1 MNILEIQELQV
12 ATTIVCIVTLLVFA
26 YHFYKKFTTKVICPY
41 CKNNNDL
48 ERIKKSKILNYI
60 PFMNLKY
67 IKCYKC
73 NKTHYHLAS
82 KKGIQ
87 NV

>member
-12 ATTIVCIVTLLVFA
+12 VITIVSILTLLVFA
-26 YHFYKKFTTKVICPY
+26 YRFYKKITTKVICPY
-41 CKNNNDL
+41 CINNNDL

-60 PFMNLKY
+60 PFMNLKF

-82 KKGIQ
+82 K
-87 NV
+87 